1 MGLAIVK
8 KIVESNGGSVR
19 VESTPGTGATFI
31 ITLPAGENA

>member
-19 VESTPGTGATFI
+19 VESTPGEGSIFI
-31 ITLPAGENA
+31 VTLQGGREA